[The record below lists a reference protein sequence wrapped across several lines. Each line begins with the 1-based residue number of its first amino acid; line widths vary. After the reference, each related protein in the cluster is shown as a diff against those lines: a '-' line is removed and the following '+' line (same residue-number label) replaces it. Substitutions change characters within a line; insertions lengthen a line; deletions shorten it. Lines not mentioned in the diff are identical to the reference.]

1 MSLDPVLPYSLP
13 DDTARVARAAFPK
26 GNLYLR
32 MDDELGPLFHNPTF
46 APLFSACGRPAT
58 APARLALI
66 TIMQYVEG
74 LSEQLVAPKGSWK
87 GSAWLKPEKRRKR
100 KVRK

>member
-1 MSLDPVLPYSLP
+1 MSLDPVLYYSLP
-13 DDTARVARAAFPK
+13 EDTARVARAAFPK

-32 MDDELGPLFHNPTF
+32 MYDELGPLFHNPTF
-46 APLFSACGRPAT
+46 ALLFSARGRPAT

-74 LSEQLVAPKGSWK
+74 LSGQQAADTVRTRIDWK
-87 GSAWLKPEKRRKR
+87 YLLELEL
-100 KVRK
+100 